1 MKADLGNMV
10 NRYKNQL
17 LKNTFIK
24 RVIAPQ
30 VTISEEALKDYYLN
44 HQKKFTKSDSFKI
57 QQITVK
63 TLDKAQDILNN
74 LQKGADFSWL
84 AKKWSVDTADEKNGE
99 IGWLT
104 EKDMPKPVREIL
116 VTLMPGDISSIIKID
131 SFYRIIRLK
140 DRKEGELEEFDKVK
154 NAVYRACFED
164 QLNTILNKYVS
175 QLKKDAEI
183 KINDKA
189 VVSLKEKLQK

>member
-63 TLDKAQDILNN
+63 TLDKAQDILDN

-84 AKKWSVDTADEKNGE
+84 AKRWSVDTSVENSGE
-99 IGWLT
+99 MGWLT
-104 EKDMPKPVREIL
+104 ESDMPKPVKEIV
-116 VTLMPGDISSIIKID
+116 VTLKPGDVSPIIEIG
-131 SFYRIIRLK
+131 SLYSIIRLQ
-140 DRKEGELEEFDKVK
+140 DRKEV
-154 NAVYRACFED
+154 R
-164 QLNTILNKYVS
+164 
-175 QLKKDAEI
+175 
-183 KINDKA
+183 
-189 VVSLKEKLQK
+189 